1 MPLRECIEMQNQTEN
16 HNKVRALRSQHELCE
31 RLAQEAGD
39 PAVAE
44 KLHDVAE
51 RLKAQA
57 NLQNAA

>member
-1 MPLRECIEMQNQTEN
+1 MQNQTEN
-16 HNKVRALRSQHELCE
+16 DNKVRALRSQRQLCE